1 MRIIK
6 LSLIILFIILGC
18 SKDKDDNLIELN
30 DDLEI
35 SDFVWK
41 GLNEFYYWQ
50 TKVPNLDDSKIENTN
65 IYTQFIS
72 QNSTTSL
79 YFGIFGIDFDFPML

>member
-1 MRIIK
+1 MK
-6 LSLIILFIILGC
+6 SSKFLLIFFLFINFSC
-18 SKDKDDNLIELN
+18 SKDKDDTLIELSS
-30 DDLEI
+30 DLEI

-50 TKVPNLDDSKIENTN
+50 TKVPNLNDSKVENIN

-72 QNSTTSL
+72 QNSEPKS
-79 YFGIFGIDFDFPML
+79 FFDILK